1 MTDCDFVALEKGHP
15 TWPRPAFNLVR
26 VAMGVVGVLLLSAFG
41 WVASRQ
47 HFAQA
52 PDKGQ
57 PNEEGSSFSVSPGL
71 PLHLQF
77 GFGGGPDPKP
87 DPVVVGATEKR
98 LPEREAFQK
107 ELKEAEAS
115 CKKEKKELKEAK
127 KELKEAEAKV
137 EKAEAK
143 VEKAKKEL
151 KEAKKELKE
160 AEAKLEKAKKE
171 LEKAEATGTK
181 DVIIRAKQ
189 MFDMAVKGANS
200 AQAGVDSAQAGVDSA
215 QAGVDSAQ
223 AGVNSAQAGV
233 NSAQARVNNAQVL
246 VGECILRQAN
256 MNREPAAG
264 KAAEVPWKSD
274 ATATKY
280 IQELLATPLQRVT
293 FKRALPEDGRSEM
306 EELHVF
312 KLEST
317 LQNDEQR
324 TSSAEGSKMPALLP
338 AKTLLL
344 FDLSPALG
352 IALITRRPHA
362 APLASFARYQA
373 ECQVGGA
380 AERIASSSAPR
391 SVSSWTHLWD
401 AWVGYESRMAGV
413 FGPSVAPFF
422 AKTRDRLV
430 CWMASG
436 FPASAVAAYLE
447 EARAA
452 AAVGRGP
459 PAFGETGRF
468 PQAFATLSINACTSL
483 AAAKARRQ
491 GGQFATPRRVSGFE
505 RNSKRVRRDFPTG
518 QHDLLPR
525 DVFDSVISKL
535 LCAAFNRGSC
545 GALGTDGQPV
555 APNSSH
561 DYKSSKAAIT
571 VSQAAA
577 PAQPAAVPAAPI
589 AGRAVGSHR
598 AIISS
603 PPPPIVSSRPLI
615 SSPASRLLFPSA
627 VPFVGFSFWPGRAP
641 SRCLLELPSR
651 RCGISLS
658 SLQRLCFSQWRA
670 GRSSESDYR
679 PLTSVSDECR
689 SLFLSIFP
697 EQDRLAFLSLARLAP
712 DVRRAEAASVSSEL
726 VSSFGLRWSGEP
738 VQGGPDRLQIEA
750 ILADLWC
757 YIDPL
762 FLDLAVDGLVYG
774 ANLCF
779 NGDRDRTLIVPS
791 YASATGQHAFV
802 QAQLDSEIAKGWLAG
817 WFSSPPFPAFR
828 SPPLGT
834 VAKDGGSDLRIIV
847 DSSAGGEGS
856 LNGGSAPLFSTFP
869 SWPRVCNTIYR
880 AHSAARGDTG
890 GKRAWMIK
898 FDVEAAFRQI
908 PIRPQDW
915 PLCVLHWA
923 ERWVVPLRLTFG
935 ARVSPGI
942 WERFGFILEALLRLW
957 LPGRVSLLRWVD
969 DFLLAFAATEAEAAV
984 VLDLCVFVAERYGF
998 PLKASKLLGPAE
1010 EMEFIGWSFRISTE
1024 LEFPLLSLPARRREG
1039 FMRSC
1044 DSTMRVPSR
1053 KGLEKLLG
1061 KCRSV
1066 SAVFLDML
1074 PDQRI
1079 VHAFLMSLPSA
1090 RPTIAQLPLPVAVRG
1105 AILRLQAFVAAAPS
1119 TIHLRPCTL
1128 ASLADHAGDRPA
1140 CCCGLTF
1147 PFLIGKQFSLSS
1159 SSFPSFRRLDGLI
1172 AATLRETE
1180 VGRRAGQ
1187 LLPVATALIS
1197 FGIADSSRNTY
1208 IKGVRYYLSFLTFY
1222 GLHDLGFPPS
1232 PPLLIFFMAFLFLMA
1247 RGRQRQDFH
1256 RTDNSVPGAA
1266 ATSLL
1271 SYLSG
1276 VRSLCVDLGV
1286 DVSAF
1291 SCPRVARAKRA
1302 LKRLRARATRS
1313 RLPITIPLACRLLDV
1328 LASCSVGG
1336 GGPLALSERCIAM
1349 LRAAVCVGIYALL
1362 RSGELVAKSQSASSP
1377 LRRRH
1382 ILWDSLCP
1390 PRWVDIVIDASKSD
1404 WCRAGRTLRVFRNG
1418 SRSCPVVALE
1428 AVWALAVDQSPLAS
1442 LLQDDRG
1449 KPLTYS
1455 WLQSSLRALVRGA
1468 GLNGSLYASH
1478 SLRIGGATSLA
1489 MLGISPDTIRHMG
1502 RWKSLSYQ
1510 LYVRITDDAVR
1521 AAQAGLGAL
1530 GGVQGRVRRG
1540 LGWQAEMFGGWP
1552 VERAIA
1558 WSVAD
1563 LEDVA
1568 ARFNGQYGGR

>member
-1 MTDCDFVALEKGHP
+1 MYFVRAQEIKVKVTNNRDAVDRHICGKTTEEKKYVPSHDWKIGAHLYAADAAGGGSFSEP
-15 TWPRPAFNLVR
+15 LHGDIFAGSVESDVSARAGLDQVGGSGDDDAGEAWRGSQDRSAAFVPSASLLPGGPPQLQQFPPLQPLASFHGRPGLGAFPQ
-26 VAMGVVGVLLLSAFG
+26 GGVGVFPSQFSSA
-41 WVASRQ
+41 
-47 HFAQA
+47 AQA
-52 PDKGQ
+52 AAAAAAAQSLGGSLGSAAAAALGGSGQQDPWAASLSLAPDLSGAS
-57 PNEEGSSFSVSPGL
+57 PILSPLVAASASEVSRT
-71 PLHLQF
+71 
-77 GFGGGPDPKP
+77 KW
-87 DPVVVGATEKR
+87 AAY
-98 LPEREAFQK
+98 EA
-107 ELKEAEAS
+107 
-115 CKKEKKELKEAK
+115 
-127 KELKEAEAKV
+127 
-137 EKAEAK
+137 
-143 VEKAKKEL
+143 
-151 KEAKKELKE
+151 
-160 AEAKLEKAKKE
+160 
-171 LEKAEATGTK
+171 
-181 DVIIRAKQ
+181 
-189 MFDMAVKGANS
+189 
-200 AQAGVDSAQAGVDSA
+200 
-215 QAGVDSAQ
+215 
-223 AGVNSAQAGV
+223 
-233 NSAQARVNNAQVL
+233 
-246 VGECILRQAN
+246 
-256 MNREPAAG
+256 
-264 KAAEVPWKSD
+264 
-274 ATATKY
+274 
-280 IQELLATPLQRVT
+280 
-293 FKRALPEDGRSEM
+293 ALPMDR
-306 EELHVF
+306 
-312 KLEST
+312 
-317 LQNDEQR
+317 Q
-324 TSSAEGSKMPALLP
+324 
-338 AKTLLL
+338 LLL
-344 FDLSPALG
+344 FDLPPALG

-373 ECQVGGA
+373 EGQVGGA
-380 AERIASSSAPR
+380 AERVASSSAPK
-391 SVSSWTHLWD
+391 SISSGTHLWD
-401 AWVGYESRMAGV
+401 AWVGYEGRMAGV
-413 FGPSVAPFF
+413 FGSSVATLF

-459 PAFGETGRF
+459 PAFGETGSF
-468 PQAFATLSINACTSL
+468 PQAFATLTINSCISL

-505 RNSKRVRRDFPTG
+505 RSSKRVRRDLPTG
-518 QHDLLPR
+518 QRDLLPR
-525 DVFDSVISKL
+525 DVFDSVISKR

-545 GALGTDGQPV
+545 GVLGADGQPV
-555 APNSSH
+555 APNGSH
-561 DYKSSKAAIT
+561 DYKSSKGV
-571 VSQAAA
+571 VSHVKHACVTCGSGDHGFAGCS
-577 PAQPAAVPAAPI
+577 AVAPAAPI
-589 AGRAVGSHR
+589 TGRAVGSHR

-627 VPFVGFSFWPGRAP
+627 VSFVGFSFWPGRAP
-641 SRCLLELPSR
+641 SHCLLELPSR
-651 RCGISLS
+651 RCGKRLS

-670 GRSSESDYR
+670 GRSSDSDHR
-679 PLTSVSDECR
+679 SLASVSDECR
-689 SLFLSIFP
+689 SIFLSILP
-697 EQDRLAFLSLARLAP
+697 EQDRLAFLSLVRLAP
-712 DVRRAEAASVSSEL
+712 DVRRAEVAIVSSEL
-726 VSSFGLRWSGEP
+726 MSSFGLRWSGEP
-738 VQGGPDRLQIEA
+738 VQGVPDRLQVLSATGLPDFFPLPAARAAQIEA

-757 YIDPL
+757 CIDPL

-791 YASATGQHAFV
+791 YSSATCQHAFV

-817 WFSSPPFPAFR
+817 WFSSPPFSAFR

-856 LNGGSAPLFSTFP
+856 LNGGSAPLFSIFP

-880 AHSAARGDTG
+880 AHSAARGDTA
-890 GKRAWMIK
+890 GKRAWLVK
-898 FDVEAAFRQI
+898 FDVEAAFRKI

-923 ERWVVPLRLTFG
+923 ERWAIPLRLTFG
-935 ARVSPGI
+935 GRVSPGI
-942 WERFGFILEALLRLW
+942 WERCGFILEALLRLW
-957 LPGRVSLLRWVD
+957 LP
-969 DFLLAFAATEAEAAV
+969 
-984 VLDLCVFVAERYGF
+984 AERYGF
-998 PLKASKLLGPAE
+998 LLKASKLLGPAE
-1010 EMEFIGWSFRISTE
+1010 EMEFIGWSFPYFDRARVSS
-1024 LEFPLLSLPARRREG
+1024 PLAACSQERG

-1053 KGLEKLLG
+1053 KGLEKFLA
-1061 KCRSV
+1061 KCRSL

-1074 PDQRI
+1074 PDQQI

-1090 RPTIAQLPLPVAVRG
+1090 RPTIAQMPLLAAVRD

-1119 TIHLRPCTL
+1119 TIHLQPCSL

-1147 PFLIGKQFSLSS
+1147 PFLTGKQFSLSS
-1159 SSFPSFRRLDGLI
+1159 SSFPSCGTDSFSWSG
-1172 AATLRETE
+1172 
-1180 VGRRAGQ
+1180 VYSSPPGRACPSASSCRYG
-1187 LLPVATALIS
+1187 
-1197 FGIADSSRNTY
+1197 SSRNTY
-1208 IKGVRYYLSFLTFY
+1208 MT
-1222 GLHDLGFPPS
+1222 
-1232 PPLLIFFMAFLFLMA
+1232 
-1247 RGRQRQDFH
+1247 
-1256 RTDNSVPGAA
+1256 
-1266 ATSLL
+1266 
-1271 SYLSG
+1271 G

-1302 LKRLRARATRS
+1302 LKMLRARATRS

-1336 GGPLALSERCIAM
+1336 GGPLTLSEQGIAM
-1349 LRAAVCVGIYALL
+1349 LRAAVCVGIYAL

-1382 ILWDSLCP
+1382 ILWDSLSP
-1390 PRWVDIVIDASKSD
+1390 PRWVDIFIDASNSD
-1404 WCRAGRTLRVFRNG
+1404 WCRAGCTLRVFRNG

-1442 LLQDDRG
+1442 LLRDDRG

-1455 WLQSSLRALVRGA
+1455 WLQSSLRTLVRGA
-1468 GLNGSLYASH
+1468 GLDDSLYASH
-1478 SLRIGGATSLA
+1478 SLRIDGATSLA

-1530 GGVQGRVRRG
+1530 GGMQGRVRRG

-1558 WSVAD
+1558 WSKAD

-1568 ARFNGQYGGR
+1568 ARFNCQYGGR